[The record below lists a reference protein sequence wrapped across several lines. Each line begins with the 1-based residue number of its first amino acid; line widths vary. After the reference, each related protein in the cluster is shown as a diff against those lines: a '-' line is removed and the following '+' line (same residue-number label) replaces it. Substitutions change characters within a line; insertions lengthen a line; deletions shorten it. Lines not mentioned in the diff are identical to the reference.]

1 MLLLAILPVLVLRGK
16 IGAPSTITFSS
27 LSILGSLGVKP
38 KSYLGAFTWISLTL
52 TILATSIALARPQWR
67 TEFADKKASGVDIM
81 IAVDISLS
89 MTAVE
94 DVYNNRS
101 RMNAAR
107 ETIKNFIK
115 SRPNDRIGI
124 ISFAGR
130 DYLEAAITLDH
141 PFVLA
146 KLEELN
152 PDRQL
157 DDGTA
162 IGSAI
167 ASATQ
172 KLLEKKDTKSRVIIL
187 ITDGSSNTGRL
198 TPLQAAE
205 ATKAIGIKIHTVAIG
220 TKEGR
225 VSNRIQRYPDQ
236 EFDTVILQKIA
247 KLTNGQY
254 YRPISTKDLN
264 DALDSIN
271 KLEKTDRSQKVIS
284 RHTEY
289 HFWFTAVAITM
300 SFIHI
305 ILVFIAPAPA
315 PEH

>member
-1 MLLLAILPVLVLRGK
+1 MLFLRGK
-16 IGAPSTITFSS
+16 IGSPSTIVFSS

-38 KSYLGAFTWISLTL
+38 KNYLGAFTWISLTL
-52 TILATSIALARPQWR
+52 TILFASIALARPQWR
-67 TEFADKKASGVDIM
+67 TEFTDKKASGVDIM

-94 DVYNNRS
+94 KVYGNRS
-101 RMNAAR
+101 RMDAAR
-107 ETIKNFIK
+107 DTIKDFIL

-124 ISFAGR
+124 TSFAGR

-141 PFVLA
+141 PFVLE

-152 PDRQL
+152 PDRSL
-157 DDGTA
+157 NNGTA

-167 ASATQ
+167 SSSTLR
-172 KLLEKKDTKSRVIIL
+172 LLERKDTKSRVIIL
-187 ITDGSSNTGRL
+187 ITDGSSNTGKL
-198 TPLQAAE
+198 SPIQAAE
-205 ATKAIGIKIHTVAIG
+205 ATEAIGIKIHTVAIG

-225 VSNRIQRYPDQ
+225 VSEKIQRYPYQ
-236 EFDTVILQKIA
+236 EFDTATLQKIA
-247 KLTNGQY
+247 KLTKGQY
-254 YRPISTKDLN
+254 YRPVSTSGLN

-289 HFWFTAVAITM
+289 HFWFTAAALAM
-300 SFIHI
+300 ALCNI
-305 ILVFIAPAPA
+305 ILVSIAPAPA
-315 PEH
+315 PEQ